1 MGYRSEVALVTSKK
15 GYSRLMA
22 AVACNPEATRLVIE
36 GIENENYGGA
46 EDSYNILFYWDWI
59 KWYEDSD
66 NIRLIED
73 WMNDEDGDAD
83 CYDDVEYQ
91 FIRIGESS
99 DDAEERGNANYGLQL
114 RRSISF

>member
-1 MGYRSEVALVTSKK
+1 MGYYSEVALVTSSK

-36 GIENENYGGA
+36 AIENDKYGVEEDENR
-46 EDSYNILFYWDWI
+46 LFHWRWI

-66 NIRLIED
+66 QIRLIED

-99 DDAEERGNANYGLQL
+99 DDAEERGNANYGLEL

>member
-1 MGYRSEVALVTSKK
+1 MGYRSEVALVTTQN

-36 GIENENYGGA
+36 GIENENYGAA
-46 EDSYNILFYWDWI
+46 EGSYNVLFHWDWI

-66 NIRLIED
+66 QIRLIED
-73 WMNDEDGDAD
+73 WMNVEEYDKD
-83 CYDDVEYQ
+83 YDDVEFQ
-91 FIRIGESS
+91 FVRIGESN